1 MAQTFFFYDLETTG
15 LNPRDDR
22 IMQFA
27 GIRTDMNF
35 NPIGEPYNLLV
46 ALNDD
51 TLPSPYALMVTGVTP
66 QQTLADGYTEAQFAK
81 LFTEEIATPD
91 TIMLGYNS
99 IRFDDEFMRALLWRN
114 FYDPY
119 EWTWKDGR
127 SRWDLLDVVRMTRAL
142 RPEGIKW
149 PTIDGK
155 AVNKLE
161 LLSAENGLEHEKAHD
176 ALSDVVA
183 LIGVTKLIAE
193 KQPQL
198 FGYLLKLREKNEIKK
213 LVDLDDKAP
222 FVYASGRYDAAF
234 NKATVAMP
242 LTEADYGNVFVY
254 DLRHDPTEWLDK
266 SEQELAAIV
275 FTPYAER
282 GDDYKRLPI
291 KKLQY
296 NRAPAV
302 APVGVLGQ
310 EDGWAKLQLTLE
322 TVEKHR
328 KLLLSRPDFAQKVAK
343 VLLKKVDYPA
353 TTDAEG
359 QLYDGFISDRDKLRS
374 EVLRNT
380 SEQDLKL
387 YKPEFGDKRLA
398 ELFPRYKARN
408 FPRIATTEEIT
419 SYEAWR
425 SARLNAKAPQ
435 FMQDLQKVAKQT
447 DLTDHQQY
455 VLEELKLWFE
465 SVMPE
470 PEELASE

>member
-1 MAQTFFFYDLETTG
+1 MTTFFFYDLETTG

-27 GIRTDMNF
+27 GMRTDMNF

-66 QQTLADGYTEAQFAK
+66 QQTLSDGYTEAQFAK
-81 LFTEEIATPD
+81 LFIEEIATPD

-114 FYDPY
+114 YYDPY

-127 SRWDLLDVVRMTRAL
+127 SRWDILDVVRMTRAL

-198 FGYLLKLREKNEIKK
+198 FEYLLKLRDKNEIKK
-213 LVDLDDKAP
+213 LVSLDDKAP

-254 DLRHDPTEWLDK
+254 DLRHDPTEWLDV

-282 GDDYKRLPI
+282 GDDYRRLPV

-310 EDGWAKLQLTLE
+310 EDGWAKLQLTIEDVE
-322 TVEKHR
+322 THR

-343 VLLKKVDYPA
+343 VLLKKPDYPA

-359 QLYDGFISDRDKLRS
+359 QLYDGFVSDRDKLRS

-380 SEQDLKL
+380 KEQDLKV
-387 YKPEFGDKRLA
+387 YKPEFDDRRLA

-408 FPRIATTEEIT
+408 FPRIASTDEIT
-419 SYEAWR
+419 SYESWR
-425 SARLNAKAPQ
+425 SARITAKAPQ
-435 FMQDLQKVAKQT
+435 FMHDLQAVAEQKG
-447 DLTDHQQY
+447 LTDHHQY

-470 PEELASE
+470 SEELTS

>member
-1 MAQTFFFYDLETTG
+1 MTTYFFYDLETTG

-22 IMQFA
+22 VMQFA
-27 GIRTDMNF
+27 GQRTDMDF

-51 TLPSPYALMVTGVTP
+51 TLPSPYALMVTGVAP
-66 QQTLADGYTEAQFAK
+66 QETVADGYTEAQFAK
-81 LFTEEIATPD
+81 LFMEEIATPD
-91 TIMLGYNS
+91 TIILGYNS

-114 FYDPY
+114 YYDPY
-119 EWTWKDGR
+119 EWSWKDGR

-142 RPEGIKW
+142 RPDGIKW
-149 PTIDGK
+149 PTVDGK

-198 FGYLLKLREKNEIKK
+198 FGYLLKLRDKKEIQN
-213 LVDLDDKAP
+213 LVNLDDKRP
-222 FVYASGRYDAAF
+222 FVYASGRYDVEF

-242 LTEADYGNVFVY
+242 LAPADYGNIFVY
-254 DLRHDPTEWLDK
+254 DLRHDPTPWLEK
-266 SEQELAAIV
+266 SERELADIV

-282 GDDYKRLPI
+282 GDDYMKLPA

-302 APVGVLGQ
+302 APVGVLSQ
-310 EDGWAKLQLTLE
+310 EDGWQKLQLDMV

-328 KLLLSRPDFAQKVAK
+328 EILLAHPEFAERVAK
-343 VLLKKVDYPA
+343 VLLKKPDWPA
-353 TTDAEG
+353 ISDAEG
-359 QLYDGFISDRDKLRS
+359 RLYDGFVSDRDKLRA

-380 SEQDLKL
+380 DEQDLKK
-387 YKPEFGDKRLA
+387 YKPEFEDARMS
-398 ELFPRYKARN
+398 ELFPRYMARN
-408 FPRIATTEEIT
+408 FPRAASSEQLGE
-419 SYEAWR
+419 YEAWR
-425 SARLNAKAPQ
+425 SVRLQAKSQ
-435 FMQDLQKVAKQT
+435 TFMRDLQSVAKQQ
-447 DLTDHQQY
+447 LTDHQQY

-470 PEELASE
+470 PEG

>member
-1 MAQTFFFYDLETTG
+1 MTTFFFYDLETTG

-27 GIRTDMNF
+27 GMRTDMNF

-66 QQTLADGYTEAQFAK
+66 QQTLSDGYTEAQFAK
-81 LFTEEIATPD
+81 LFIEEIATPD

-127 SRWDLLDVVRMTRAL
+127 SRWDILDVVRMTRAL

-198 FGYLLKLREKNEIKK
+198 FGYLLKLRDKNEIKK
-213 LVDLDDKAP
+213 LVSLDDKAP

-254 DLRHDPTEWLDK
+254 DLRHDPTEWLNV
-266 SEQELAAIV
+266 SEQELVAIV

-282 GDDYKRLPI
+282 GDDYRRLPV

-302 APVGVLGQ
+302 APVGVLEQ
-310 EDGWAKLQLTLE
+310 EDGWAKLQLTIEDVE
-322 TVEKHR
+322 THR

-343 VLLKKVDYPA
+343 VLLKKPDYPA

-359 QLYDGFISDRDKLRS
+359 QLYDGFVSDRDKLRS

-380 SEQDLKL
+380 NEQDLKV
-387 YKPEFGDKRLA
+387 YKPEFDDRRLA

-408 FPRIATTEEIT
+408 FPRIASTDEIT
-419 SYEAWR
+419 SYESWR
-425 SARLNAKAPQ
+425 SARITAKAPQ
-435 FMQDLQKVAKQT
+435 FMHDLQAVAEQKG
-447 DLTDHQQY
+447 LTDHQQY

-470 PEELASE
+470 SEELTS

>member
-1 MAQTFFFYDLETTG
+1 MTTFFFYDLETTG

-27 GIRTDMNF
+27 GMRTDMNF

-91 TIMLGYNS
+91 TIILGYNS

-114 FYDPY
+114 YYDPY

-127 SRWDLLDVVRMTRAL
+127 SRWDILDVVRMTRAL

-149 PTIDGK
+149 PTVDGK

-193 KQPQL
+193 RQPQL
-198 FGYLLKLREKNEIKK
+198 FGYLLKLRDKNEIKK
-213 LVDLDDKAP
+213 LVNLDDRAP
-222 FVYASGRYDAAF
+222 FVYASGRYDATF

-242 LTEADYGNVFVY
+242 LVEADYGNVFVY
-254 DLRHDPTEWLDK
+254 DLRHDPSEWIGK
-266 SEQELAAIV
+266 SEQELAVIL

-282 GDDYKRLPI
+282 GDDYKRLPV

-302 APVGVLGQ
+302 APLGVLEQ
-310 EDGWAKLQLTLE
+310 DGGWSKLQLTLE
-322 TVEKHR
+322 VVDTHR
-328 KLLLSRPDFAQKVAK
+328 KLLLSHPDFAQRVAK
-343 VLLKKVDYPA
+343 VLLKKPDYPA
-353 TTDAEG
+353 TVDAEG

-374 EVLRNT
+374 EVLRNAD
-380 SEQDLKL
+380 EKDLKL
-387 YKPEFGDKRLA
+387 YRPEFDDKRLV

-408 FPRIATTEEIT
+408 FPRIASTDEIT
-419 SYEAWR
+419 SYETWR
-425 SARLNAKAPQ
+425 STHIAAKAPQ

-470 PEELASE
+470 SEELAS